1 MKTLTTQEIKV
12 SRLAGIVTAL
22 KVLTADLPEVEQ
34 QIEEAIADADYLL
47 LQELPALYD
56 ELTDD
61 IIKEAISELL
71 AAEDEQ
77 LNATCELDMLD
88 KATEEEAQQITRR
101 VNLSC
106 DRLVQAWDDF
116 LEEYDGYCTATIQ
129 GTRRVISK

>member
-1 MKTLTTQEIKV
+1 M
-12 SRLAGIVTAL
+12 
-22 KVLTADLPEVEQ
+22 LTADLPEVEQ

-77 LNATCELDMLD
+77 LNATCELDNLD
-88 KATEEEAQQITRR
+88 KATMDILDKVCGISSFILAIYILLKESKEEKNKRPQRKGSSRPSRKPKRR
-101 VNLSC
+101 K
-106 DRLVQAWDDF
+106 R
-116 LEEYDGYCTATIQ
+116 
-129 GTRRVISK
+129 K